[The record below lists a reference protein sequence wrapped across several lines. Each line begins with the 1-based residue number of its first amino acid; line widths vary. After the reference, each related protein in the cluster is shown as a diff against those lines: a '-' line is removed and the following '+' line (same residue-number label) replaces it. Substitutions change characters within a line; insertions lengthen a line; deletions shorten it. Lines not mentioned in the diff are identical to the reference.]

1 MERAQF
7 MEQLKKLLSD
17 ISEAE
22 RQEALDYYE
31 SYFDDAG
38 QDNEEAV
45 IRELGSPGK
54 VAAIIKADLSES
66 NDKYAEYTELG
77 YEDTR
82 IKEPGQVPDKYTAVS
97 AAGAKKA
104 KSAGA
109 AGGTA
114 QGNAGTQSAGAGASS
129 RNTGA
134 KESGAGSSYSSA
146 GTGSS
151 YSGAGGAYERKFGR
165 QRAGQSTYSGSSSQQ
180 NTYGPGQAGTSR
192 RERGY
197 HAEKKRNNG
206 AIIMVLIL
214 LVFLS
219 PFIKGAVGGVLGVI
233 VTIALLPFLIVFALG
248 ASVFGLIIAA
258 VVCGVTGI
266 GLCFSYPA
274 AGILTIGIGCLMMAV
289 GIVFLVVLVWLAGK
303 FLPKLLRRFTDFCYR
318 LLHRER
324 KGGSDV

>member
-1 MERAQF
+1 MNRAQF

-38 QDNEEAV
+38 QENEPAV

-82 IKEPGQVPDKYTAVS
+82 AKEPGQVPDKYTGMTVSGSARGKKDSGS
-97 AAGAKKA
+97 AASGSTGQR
-104 KSAGA
+104 SAGQSGKGA
-109 AGGTA
+109 SGGSGN
-114 QGNAGTQSAGAGASS
+114 GNA
-129 RNTGA
+129 
-134 KESGAGSSYSSA
+134 Y
-146 GTGSS
+146 TGSG
-151 YSGAGGAYERKFGR
+151 SGTGGAYDRKFGR
-165 QRAGQSTYSGSSSQQ
+165 QRAGETAGNSDSARQ
-180 NTYGPGQAGTSR
+180 NAYGPGQAGTSR

-197 HAEKKRNNG
+197 HAERKRSNG

-233 VTIALLPFLIVFALG
+233 VTIALLPFLLIFALG
-248 ASVFGLIIAA
+248 AGVFGLIIAA
-258 VVCGVTGI
+258 VVCGFTGI
-266 GLCFSYPA
+266 GLCFTYPA

-303 FLPKLLRRFTDFCYR
+303 IVPKLMRRFTDFCYN
-318 LLHRER
+318 LLHKDR
-324 KGGSDV
+324 KGGAGV